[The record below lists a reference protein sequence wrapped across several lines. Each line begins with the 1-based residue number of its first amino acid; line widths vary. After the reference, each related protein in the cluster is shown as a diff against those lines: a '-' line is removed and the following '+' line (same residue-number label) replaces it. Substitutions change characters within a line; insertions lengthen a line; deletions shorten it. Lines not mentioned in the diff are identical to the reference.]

1 MQSWINRLHRAE
13 DALLV
18 VLLSTMIVLAGTQII
33 LRNFLDSGF
42 VWIDPLLRVLV
53 LWLGLLGA
61 TVATRNNKH
70 IRIDLLSKLFDRNT
84 HRLIQSLVDL
94 HCDRL
99 VWTELDQDGLCR
111 WPGLFVGNT
120 RLDAGSYRP
129 GRVWIDWLALFY
141 KISWLGAVVCSPFKA
156 CPETGTMSFAAPILL
171 LLAILRTPLF
181 VVIGLSAM
189 LGFHSLDVDLSVIS
203 IEVYRLA
210 EMPVLLAIPLFTF
223 AGYLLGEGKAS
234 TRLVNLTN
242 SLLGWMPGGLAI
254 VAIFACALFTAFTGA
269 SGITIVALGG
279 LLYPALKQAGYLDN
293 FNLGLLTSSGSLGL
307 LFAPS
312 LPLILYGVV
321 AQQMDLDQP
330 VSITD
335 LFLAG
340 VFPGLLMLVMLA
352 LYSMMQPRDRSRR
365 EPFNRQVAIAAI
377 LDAKWEIPLPLLV
390 LGGIYGGYFA
400 VSEAAAVTAV
410 YVLIVEVFII
420 REIKISGLPAIMR
433 ESMMLV
439 GGIMIIVG
447 VSLASTNYLIDAEVP
462 TRLFAFIQSHI
473 DEKLTFLILLNLFL
487 LVLGMMLDIFSA
499 IVIIVPIILPIAVGY
514 GIHPVH
520 LGIIFL
526 ANMQLGYFTPP
537 VGMNLFIA
545 SYRFN
550 KPVMT
555 LYVATIPFFVVLL
568 VAVLI
573 ITYWPTL
580 SLVLLA
586 D

>member
-1 MQSWINRLHRAE
+1 
-13 DALLV
+13 
-18 VLLSTMIVLAGTQII
+18 
-33 LRNFLDSGF
+33 
-42 VWIDPLLRVLV
+42 
-53 LWLGLLGA
+53 
-61 TVATRNNKH
+61 
-70 IRIDLLSKLFDRNT
+70 
-84 HRLIQSLVDL
+84 
-94 HCDRL
+94 
-99 VWTELDQDGLCR
+99 
-111 WPGLFVGNT
+111 
-120 RLDAGSYRP
+120 
-129 GRVWIDWLALFY
+129 
-141 KISWLGAVVCSPFKA
+141 
-156 CPETGTMSFAAPILL
+156 MSFAAPILL

-181 VVIGLSAM
+181 VVIALSAM
-189 LGFHSLDVDLSVIS
+189 IGFYSQDVDLSVIS

-223 AGYLLGEGKAS
+223 AGYLLGEGQAS

-279 LLYPALKQAGYLDN
+279 LLYPALKQAGYLEN

-330 VSITD
+330 VSISD

-340 VFPGLLMLVMLA
+340 IFPGLLMLVMLS

-365 EPFNRQVAIAAI
+365 EPFNLQTAIDAI
-377 LDAKWEIPLPLLV
+377 LAAKWEIPLPFLV

-410 YVLIVEVFII
+410 YVLIVEVLII
-420 REIKISGLPAIMR
+420 REIKLSELPDIMR
-433 ESMMLV
+433 DAMMLV
-439 GGIMIIVG
+439 GGIMIIIG
-447 VSLASTNYLIDAEVP
+447 VSLASTNYLIDAEIPV
-462 TRLFAFIQSHI
+462 RMFEFIQSHI

-499 IVIIVPIILPIAVGY
+499 IVIIIPILLPIAVGY

-545 SYRFN
+545 SYRFD
-550 KPVMT
+550 KPVMS

-568 VAVLI
+568 VAVLV

-580 SLVLLA
+580 SLALLA